1 MGLGKGTGAVTDEGR
16 SGEYQRRVLALGH
29 AELLALWQGLRAGVS
44 PPDWPAGVLLEY
56 LLLRAFQ
63 LEGAEVTWPYRVYQS
78 RVLLEQ
84 IDGIIYFDGVSCL
97 VESKDVTRAVDA
109 IAIVKLKSQLLR
121 RPRTTIGA
129 VFNTGTFSPTATSL
143 MQLLPP
149 PDVLLWEGAEIDF
162 ALRGQRLLEG
172 MRRKLRH
179 AVETGFADLDLVKGR
194 NAR

>member
-1 MGLGKGTGAVTDEGR
+1 MSGLGKGTGAVTDEGR
-16 SGEYQRRVLALGH
+16 GGEYQRRVLALDHSG
-29 AELLALWQGLRAGVS
+29 LLELWQGLRAGVS
-44 PPDWPAGVLLEY
+44 PPEWPAGVLLEY

-63 LEGAEVTWPYRVYQS
+63 
-78 RVLLEQ
+78 Q

-97 VESKDVTRAVDA
+97 VESKDVTRTVDA

-129 VFNTGTFSPTATSL
+129 VFNTGTFSPTALSL
-143 MQLLPP
+143 LRMLPP
-149 PDVLLWEGAEIDF
+149 PDVLLWEGEEIDF
-162 ALRGQRLLEG
+162 ALQGQRLLEG

-194 NAR
+194 NVR